1 MSQVIQNPVGSV
13 GLPKDNNGIKSNE
26 IGTGLDV
33 MDSQDVMASVSSF
46 ILMLN
51 DLMLKLRDI
60 MRVYGAVQ
68 QSQGWEIV
76 EAEYENKAQ
85 AIEENKTAANIEAGT
100 MIGGGLLSLFTL
112 PFSSFPAG
120 MAVGMGGAK
129 SIEGSG
135 KYFASNDTRSANL
148 SQLAGELQMKNAQS
162 YADSARK
169 LLDNATEVVSAML
182 NNTRSLVDVMGKILA
197 SMRLS

>member
-1 MSQVIQNPVGSV
+1 MSQVIQNQVGSV

-60 MRVYGAVQ
+60 MRIYGAVQ

-76 EAEYENKAQ
+76 EAEYKNKAE
-85 AIEENKTAANIEAGT
+85 AIEENKTAAKIEAYT
-100 MIGGGLLSLFTL
+100 MIGGGALSLFTL
-112 PFSSFPAG
+112 PFSSVPAG

-135 KYFASNDTRSANL
+135 KYFASSDTRSANL
-148 SQLAGELQMKNAQS
+148 AQLAGELQMKNAQS
-162 YADSARK
+162 YTDSARK